1 MEARGPG
8 AGKEK
13 RERGSEREKEREVSP
28 KFYIVISEVIFDMQ
42 SDVYTS
48 LTVDVATWLLDVV
61 PYSGKICQAL
71 ILANHSPKHLGK
83 F

>member
-42 SDVYTS
+42 SDVYTYIS
-48 LTVDVATWLLDVV
+48 YCRCSNLAFGCGTV
-61 PYSGKICQAL
+61 
-71 ILANHSPKHLGK
+71 
-83 F
+83 